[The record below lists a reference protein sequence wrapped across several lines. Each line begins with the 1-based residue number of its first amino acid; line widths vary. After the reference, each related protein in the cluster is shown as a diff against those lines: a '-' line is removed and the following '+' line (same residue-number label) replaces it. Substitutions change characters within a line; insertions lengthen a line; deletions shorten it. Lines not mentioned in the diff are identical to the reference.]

1 MFRIRKQETETC
13 YQDGNLCNMHTYKG
27 VGAHIV
33 ILSQHKKTTTITTTT
48 TTAIMTR
55 AETTLSSSST
65 YKITKPAP
73 RKLTNAQL
81 QRTLKHKRCKTLIS
95 KSDQLVK
102 LGARVYMVAE
112 VNGRYHVYSSESSD
126 SWPPTEASLVSAR
139 LPMYQDDMLI
149 QLQSRNYPVPIRY
162 RPQDK
167 ELIDRQLLE
176 GQEDDGEKDGQ

>member
-1 MFRIRKQETETC
+1 MLNLKRPRPVLVMFRIRKQETETC
-13 YQDGNLCNMHTYKG
+13 YQDGILCNMHTYKG

-48 TTAIMTR
+48 KTTAIMTR

-65 YKITKPAP
+65 SKITKPAP
-73 RKLTNAQL
+73 RKLNTAQL

-139 LPMYQDDMLI
+139 FPMY
-149 QLQSRNYPVPIRY
+149 
-162 RPQDK
+162 
-167 ELIDRQLLE
+167 
-176 GQEDDGEKDGQ
+176 